1 MDLTDSSAIE
11 ITNTN
16 EDGESNSL
24 IATASS
30 TISTNNYNNNN
41 KYHLPNNMHVLRI
54 ENVTETRNFT
64 CQAQNSFG
72 LVVFNLSLV
81 IKGNFI

>member
-1 MDLTDSSAIE
+1 MDLTDSSATE

-16 EDGESNSL
+16 EDGESSSL
-24 IATASS
+24 IASS
-30 TISTNNYNNNN
+30 TIYTNINN
-41 KYHLPNNMHVLRI
+41 KYHLPNNMHILRI